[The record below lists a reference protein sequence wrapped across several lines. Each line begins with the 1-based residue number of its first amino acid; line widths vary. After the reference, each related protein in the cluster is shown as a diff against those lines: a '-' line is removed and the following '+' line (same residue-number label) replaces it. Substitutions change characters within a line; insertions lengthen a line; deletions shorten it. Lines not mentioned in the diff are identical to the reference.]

1 MDRYQFNIL
10 KKRDAGL
17 PLSPVEKMIL
27 YKDLDPYMSLQLQK
41 YDMMRQIENR
51 NKVLI
56 DKDELDGISGKANL
70 IRGILSQHQ
79 TPSIQNL
86 LFTCQKFFP

>member
-56 DKDELDGISGKANL
+56 DKDELDALIKKAAAEITDDVTKALN
-70 IRGILSQHQ
+70 
-79 TPSIQNL
+79 SIDVG
-86 LFTCQKFFP
+86 

>member
-1 MDRYQFNIL
+1 MDRFQLNIL

-56 DKDELDGISGKANL
+56 DKDELDALIKKAAAEITDDVTKALN
-70 IRGILSQHQ
+70 
-79 TPSIQNL
+79 SIDVG
-86 LFTCQKFFP
+86 

>member
-56 DKDELDGISGKANL
+56 DKNELDALIKKAAAEVTSDVTKALN
-70 IRGILSQHQ
+70 
-79 TPSIQNL
+79 SIDIG
-86 LFTCQKFFP
+86 

>member
-17 PLSPVEKMIL
+17 PLSPMEKMIL

-56 DKDELDGISGKANL
+56 DKDELDALIKKAAAEITDDVTKALN
-70 IRGILSQHQ
+70 
-79 TPSIQNL
+79 SIDVG
-86 LFTCQKFFP
+86 

>member
-1 MDRYQFNIL
+1 MDRFQLNIL

-17 PLSPVEKMIL
+17 PLSPVEKQIL
-27 YKDLDPYMSLQLQK
+27 YRDLDPYTSWQLQK

-56 DKDELDGISGKANL
+56 DKDELDALIKKAAAEITDDVTKALN
-70 IRGILSQHQ
+70 
-79 TPSIQNL
+79 SIDVG
-86 LFTCQKFFP
+86 

>member
-56 DKDELDGISGKANL
+56 DKDELDALIKKAAAEITDDVTKALN
-70 IRGILSQHQ
+70 
-79 TPSIQNL
+79 SIDIG
-86 LFTCQKFFP
+86 